1 MKVLYL
7 DKDSFCAEDFLEA
20 LSRYRRGSE
29 KTEIVRHPFSNAGE
43 RENPTVEQT
52 LSQAIQKEQPD
63 FLFSFNYYPLVS
75 NVAKREKVLYV
86 SWVYDN
92 PQSAL
97 YSYTMINAYNRVFLF
112 DSGMA
117 AELQRNAI
125 PHVYYLPLAA
135 SVRRLDGVKISAADH
150 EKYDVEVSFVG
161 SLYTEEH
168 DFFDRMCERLDPETK
183 GYLWGLMRAQQQ
195 VYGMD
200 LMRPALSGEVLD
212 AMFSA
217 LPLQPRSDSVETR
230 EYLYDDYVLSR
241 KLTSVERTEYLL
253 TIGKS
258 HPVSVYTKDAGFFG
272 KGITNKGM
280 VLYYTEMPL
289 VFKCSEI
296 NLNIS
301 LRSIR
306 DGIPLRCFDIMGAGG
321 FLLTNFQSDLLRF
334 FEPDK
339 DFVYFESEADLL
351 AKVDYYLTHP
361 EEREAIAQNGYQ
373 KIREKHTFDHR
384 VAEMM
389 QVLQNDL

>member
-20 LSRYRRGSE
+20 LSRYERRGE
-29 KTEIVRHPFSNAGE
+29 KTEVVRWRFENQGE
-43 RENPTVEQT
+43 RENTAVEKALT
-52 LSQAIQKEQPD
+52 DAIRKEKPA
-63 FLFSFNYYPLVS
+63 FLFSFNYYPLAS
-75 NVAKREKVLYV
+75 TVANREKVLYV

-135 SVRRLDGVKISAADH
+135 SVQRLDELKVSAADH
-150 EKYDVEVSFVG
+150 QKYDAEVSFVG

-168 DFFDRMCERLDPETK
+168 TFFDRMAGKLDPETK

-195 VYGMD
+195 VYGVD
-200 LMRPALSGEVLD
+200 LMRPALRSDVLD

-217 LPLQPRSDSVETR
+217 LPLQPRGDSVETK

-241 KLTSVERTEYLL
+241 KLTSVERTEYLAA
-253 TIGKS
+253 IGEK
-258 HPVSVYTKDAGFFG
+258 HPISVYTKDAGFSVN
-272 KGITNKGM
+272 GITNKGM
-280 VLYYTEMPL
+280 VMYYTEMPL
-289 VFKCSEI
+289 VFKCSKI

-351 AKVDYYLTHP
+351 AKVDYYLAHP
-361 EEREAIAQNGYQ
+361 VEREAIARNGYN
-373 KIREKHTFDHR
+373 KIRDGHTFDHR
-384 VAEMM
+384 VHEMM
-389 QVLQNDL
+389 EIITAS